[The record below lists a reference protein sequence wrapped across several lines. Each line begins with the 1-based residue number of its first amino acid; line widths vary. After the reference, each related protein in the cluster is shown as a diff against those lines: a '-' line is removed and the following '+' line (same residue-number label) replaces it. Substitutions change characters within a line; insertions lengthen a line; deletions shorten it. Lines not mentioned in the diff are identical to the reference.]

1 MYKVTI
7 TQLGKTTEQ
16 TFDNITEASFTIL
29 NVHANARAI
38 GLIQGQQYEVQ
49 LDEVA

>member
-16 TFDNITEASFTIL
+16 TFNNITEASFTIL
-29 NVHANARAI
+29 DQHANAKAV
-38 GLIQGQQYEVQ
+38 GFIQGRDYEVR